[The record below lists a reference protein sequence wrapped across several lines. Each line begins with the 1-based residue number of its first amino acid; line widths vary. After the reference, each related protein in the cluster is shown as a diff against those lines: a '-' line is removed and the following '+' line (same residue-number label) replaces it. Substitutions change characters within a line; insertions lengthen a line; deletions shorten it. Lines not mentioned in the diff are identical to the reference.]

1 VADVAGAMEVG
12 VVEVAGVARV
22 VVDTGVA
29 EAGVVVEGGVVVV
42 TRAYELYLARVEHA
56 QDEKRQ
62 T

>member
-1 VADVAGAMEVG
+1 MEVG